1 MTETPNV
8 VVVVL
13 DTARASDVLST
24 SPTVMPTLAEIG
36 DAGTT
41 YQNAVATAPWTLP
54 SHGSLFTGTYP
65 SKHGAHGDNM
75 YLSDENRT
83 LPEAFSDAGYETLAV
98 SNNTW
103 VTEEFG
109 FETGFDTFWKGWQ
122 YYQAEKDMGVIAHEL
137 GRRAKMRAAFE
148 NIPDGNPLINAVN
161 LIYSEFL
168 QPRTDEGAARTTDR
182 VESWLGDRNDKR
194 PFFLFINYL
203 EPHITYR
210 PPREHAKR
218 FLPEGATY
226 EEALDVRQSPCAQN
240 VGEYTLTDREATLL
254 HALYRGELSYVDEA
268 VSQIRT
274 ALEDRGEW
282 DETVLVVLGDHG
294 ENIGDHGF
302 LGHQYNIYDTL
313 LHVPV
318 VIHGGAFTG
327 GQTTDRLI
335 QLHDLVP
342 TLLDETGI
350 DAPALREQSQG
361 RSFHPDADAE
371 REFAVSE
378 YIAPQPPVETLEARF
393 EPLPE
398 YAKNYD
404 RTLRAIRA
412 DGYKLVVGSDELE
425 MLFDIAEEPREETEI
440 SVAEPEQVEQLKR
453 QLEEWSESFTHAS
466 RDTEAEISGATR
478 ERLAD
483 LGYM

>member
-182 VESWLGDRNDKR
+182 VKSWLGDRNDER

-268 VSQIRT
+268 VGQIRT

-282 DETVLVVLGDHG
+282 DETVLVG
-294 ENIGDHGF
+294 EFD
-302 LGHQYNIYDTL
+302 
-313 LHVPV
+313 
-318 VIHGGAFTG
+318 
-327 GQTTDRLI
+327 
-335 QLHDLVP
+335 
-342 TLLDETGI
+342 GI
-350 DAPALREQSQG
+350 
-361 RSFHPDADAE
+361 
-371 REFAVSE
+371 VW
-378 YIAPQPPVETLEARF
+378 
-393 EPLPE
+393 
-398 YAKNYD
+398 K
-404 RTLRAIRA
+404 
-412 DGYKLVVGSDELE
+412 
-425 MLFDIAEEPREETEI
+425 
-440 SVAEPEQVEQLKR
+440 
-453 QLEEWSESFTHAS
+453 
-466 RDTEAEISGATR
+466 
-478 ERLAD
+478 
-483 LGYM
+483 